1 MDVGRSWS
9 SAIFAAFRI
18 GGHLVSGPVSR
29 HYRTAWGAT
38 EDEVTAAW
46 PGDEFLPDPDWT
58 TTHAITIHASPDEVW
73 PWLAQI
79 GQGRG
84 GLYSFEK
91 LENLIGCQIRN
102 VDRILLE
109 HQDPLAAGEIRLAP
123 QAALTVVLV
132 NSGEDLVL
140 MGDPGSADGQITT
153 AGKWSFHLRTTPSGH
168 TRLIERLG
176 MRAGPTLPEKIFTSR
191 TLVEPVSYVMSRE
204 MLRNIKMLA
213 ESGGDGYGGKSSPVD
228 EQTVKRGVVLALVSL
243 QVSLAVTAW
252 TDLLFR
258 PPAQVRGSRAG
269 WALTT
274 ALPFVGPL
282 AYFIRGY
289 DGEHD

>member
-1 MDVGRSWS
+1 MDVGRSWG
-9 SAIFAAFRI
+9 SAIVAASRVA
-18 GGHLVSGPVSR
+18 GHLLSGPALR
-29 HYRTAWGAT
+29 RYRTTWGAT
-38 EDEVTAAW
+38 EDEVAAAW

-58 TTHAITIHASPDEVW
+58 STHAITISASPDEVW
-73 PWLAQI
+73 PWVAQI

-102 VDRILLE
+102 VGQILPE

-123 QAALTVVLV
+123 QVALPVVLV
-132 NSGEDLVL
+132 NSGKDLVL
-140 MGDPGSADGQITT
+140 MGDPGSAEGQITT
-153 AGKWSFHLRTTPSGH
+153 AGRWSLHLRVTPSGH

-176 MRAGPTLPEKIFTSR
+176 MRAGPSLPEKLFTSI

-213 ESGGDGYGGKSSPVD
+213 ESGGDGRAGQRGPVD
-228 EQTVKRGVVLALVSL
+228 SHTVKPGVALALFSF
-243 QVSLAVTAW
+243 QVSLAATAW

-258 PPAQVRGSRAG
+258 SPARIRCSKVG
-269 WALTT
+269 WAWI
-274 ALPFVGPL
+274 AAIPFVGPL
-282 AYFIRGY
+282 AYFIRGMRR
-289 DGEHD
+289 